1 MPSIRSEF
9 LSGLQIEFS
18 CGGRP
23 GLMYNNVYLYDI
35 EFRKAP
41 CFNFDLK
48 YIQSYLVRRSNED
61 ADPNY
66 VRSGHE
72 IGFIVCT
79 YIHRFISR

>member
-1 MPSIRSEF
+1 
-9 LSGLQIEFS
+9 
-18 CGGRP
+18 
-23 GLMYNNVYLYDI
+23 MYNNVYLYDI
-35 EFRKAP
+35 EFRNAP

-48 YIQSYLVRRSNED
+48 YIQSYLVMRSNED

-79 YIHRFISR
+79 SIDLSPENSGKRPMYVNLRT